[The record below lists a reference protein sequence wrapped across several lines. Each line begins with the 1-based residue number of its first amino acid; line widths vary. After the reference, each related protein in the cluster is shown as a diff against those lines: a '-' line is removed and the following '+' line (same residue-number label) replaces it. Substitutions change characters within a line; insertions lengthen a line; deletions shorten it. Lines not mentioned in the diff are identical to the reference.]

1 MGHCPHLPGGLSCLA
16 LLRDPQCKANSS
28 GEVHGLPQT
37 MVMSFRSWRWELGD
51 GRPISGVGCGRP
63 PGSPQPPG
71 FPTGSPDE
79 QVSQE
84 GELTVGH
91 VLHCKTR
98 RQTLSV
104 GSAPCS
110 ALGQH

>member
-1 MGHCPHLPGGLSCLA
+1 MAFFQSDDAVVLVVDIVGDVLQVLEVGAGRLAAGQRGGPWASPGAPTAS
-16 LLRDPQCKANSS
+16 R
-28 GEVHGLPQT
+28 
-37 MVMSFRSWRWELGD
+37 
-51 GRPISGVGCGRP
+51 
-63 PGSPQPPG
+63 

>member
-1 MGHCPHLPGGLSCLA
+1 
-16 LLRDPQCKANSS
+16 
-28 GEVHGLPQT
+28 
-37 MVMSFRSWRWELGD
+37 MSFRSWRWELGD
-51 GRPISGVGCGRP
+51 GQQVSAVGLGHP
-63 PGSPQPPG
+63 PGPPQPPG

-91 VLHCKTR
+91 VLHWKTR
-98 RQTLSV
+98 HQTLSV
-104 GSAPCS
+104 RSAQCS

>member
-1 MGHCPHLPGGLSCLA
+1 MAFFQPDDAVVLIVDVVGDVLQVLEVGAGRWAAGQRGGPWASPGA
-16 LLRDPQCKANSS
+16 
-28 GEVHGLPQT
+28 
-37 MVMSFRSWRWELGD
+37 
-51 GRPISGVGCGRP
+51 
-63 PGSPQPPG
+63 PQPPG

-91 VLHCKTR
+91 VLHWKTR
-98 RQTLSV
+98 HQTLSV
-104 GSAPCS
+104 RSARCS